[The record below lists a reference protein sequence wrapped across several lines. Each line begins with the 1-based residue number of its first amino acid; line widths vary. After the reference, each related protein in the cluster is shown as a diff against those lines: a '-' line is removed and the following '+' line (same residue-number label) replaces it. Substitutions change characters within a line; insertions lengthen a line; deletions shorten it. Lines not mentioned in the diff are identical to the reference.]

1 MPERINFFD
10 YNTGPH
16 TFKEFGLCD
25 DRNQTP
31 VYIDQDNRDKWIAKV
46 DNSLQVQLFL
56 IPVDN
61 MINFPIGMKRCDA
74 IIYSDKAILFI
85 ELKNQRT
92 SWLQN
97 AIDQLQDTISVFDS
111 NHIINVFTN
120 KRAYACNKAHPNYN
134 CSNKEAIQNFYNR
147 NKIVLRTTTEIHGIR

>member
-16 TFKEFGLCD
+16 TYKEFGLCD

-31 VYIDQDNRDKWIAKV
+31 VYIDQDNRDKWIANIN
-46 DNSLQVQLFL
+46 NSQQVQLFL

-61 MINFPIGMKRCDA
+61 KIDFPGWLKKCDA
-74 IIYSDKAILFI
+74 IIYSDKTILFI
-85 ELKNQRT
+85 ELKDQRT

-97 AIDQLQDTISVFDS
+97 AIEQLQDTISVFNN
-111 NHIINVFTN
+111 NHDISVFINR
-120 KRAYACNKAHPNYN
+120 KAYACNKAHPNYN
-134 CSNKEAIQNFYNR
+134 CSNKETIQNFYNR
-147 NKIVLRTTTEIHGIR
+147 NRIVLRTTTKIQDIK

>member
-1 MPERINFFD
+1 MSERINFFD

-16 TFKEFGLCD
+16 TYKEFGLCD
-25 DRNQTP
+25 DNNQTP
-31 VYIDQDNRDKWIAKV
+31 VYIDQDNRNKWIAKV

-56 IPVDN
+56 VPVDN
-61 MINFPIGMKRCDA
+61 MIKFPKGVKRCDA
-74 IIYSDKAILFI
+74 IIYSDKSIFFV

-111 NHIINVFTN
+111 NHNISDFIS

-134 CSNKEAIQNFYNR
+134 CSSKEAIQNFYNR
-147 NKIVLRTTTEIHGIR
+147 NKIVLRTSTEIQDIK